1 MLHNIVRQR
10 HIKEAVH
17 REDQLN
23 RERDAKLAQ
32 ARADMMAQ
40 REQQRERLLGAFEQ
54 VWAVIFSGDRCEC

>member
-17 REDQLN
+17 REDQLK

-32 ARADMMAQ
+32 ARADMMGH
-40 REQQRERLLGAFEQ
+40 REQQRGRLLEAFEQ
-54 VWAVIFSGDRCEC
+54 VPITLN